1 LRENLDVNDPL
12 FDSGELQTNDFVG
25 YNNNMPLIFIGGVPR
40 SGTTL
45 MRAMLDAHPLVRCGE
60 ETRIVPRI
68 IYMRNQW
75 KNSKKEAERLTNA
88 GITDDI
94 IDSAVG
100 SFILEVIVKHG
111 KPADY
116 LCNKDP
122 LVLR

>member
-1 LRENLDVNDPL
+1 
-12 FDSGELQTNDFVG
+12 
-25 YNNNMPLIFIGGVPR
+25 
-40 SGTTL
+40 
-45 MRAMLDAHPLVRCGE
+45 MLDAHPDIRCGE

-75 KNSKKEAERLTNA
+75 TQSKKEAGRLEAA
-88 GITDDI
+88 GITDEI

-111 KPADY
+111 KLAKN

-122 LVLR
+122 LVLRYSKYMKNVL